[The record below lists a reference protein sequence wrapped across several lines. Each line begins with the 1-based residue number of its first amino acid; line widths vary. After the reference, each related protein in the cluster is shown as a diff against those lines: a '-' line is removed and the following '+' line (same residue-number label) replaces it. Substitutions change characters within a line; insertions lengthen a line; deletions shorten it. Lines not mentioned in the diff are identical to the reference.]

1 MHLKTSEH
9 SFGFSIFSM
18 ILSVLSIVPTFLR
31 PVSSYYQGGMYASN
45 PIAAEY
51 HFAGASMAAAC
62 MIVCLI
68 GGIFAIWAVLKRRS
82 TIEWAAVAVF
92 GIGLLAQFERLVNY
106 WVLRSSYDFII
117 WKC

>member
-18 ILSVLSIVPTFLR
+18 ILSVLSIAPTFLR

-51 HFAGASMAAAC
+51 HFAGALMA
-62 MIVCLI
+62 
-68 GGIFAIWAVLKRRS
+68 AIWAVLKRRS

-92 GIGLLAQFERLVNY
+92 GIGQLAQFERLVNY